1 MKKSKMKK
9 INTATLRNP
18 EIKKEFILF
27 FLLIIIGTSTGF
39 LISAPV
45 GISVAVSLSLASTI
59 HFTITFKRYRNIAKL
74 SEEIDKVLHSHEAI
88 NFTIYK
94 EGELSILQNEIQ
106 KMVIRLK
113 EQRDNLSKDKIYL
126 ADSLADISHQLKT
139 PLTSINLL
147 LTFLGKEEITK
158 EQRLGYIN
166 DLKNIMKRIDW
177 MISALLKL
185 SKLDAGTAYFKQD
198 KILLQDIVNH
208 SLETILIP
216 MELKEQTL
224 DMKIETNASII
235 GDMSWTVEAVLNII
249 KNCMEHTPKY
259 GRIGIE
265 GVCNSIYTELII
277 EDNGEGISKEDLP
290 HIFERFYKGKNSAPQ
305 SIGIGLALARQII
318 VRQNGTVKAENKKD
332 GGVRFVIRFYIK

>member
-1 MKKSKMKK
+1 MKKM
-9 INTATLRNP
+9 NTAILRNP
-18 EIKKEFILF
+18 EIKKEFLLF
-27 FLLIIIGTSTGF
+27 FLLIAIGTPIGF

-45 GISVAVSLSLASTI
+45 GISIAASLSLASI
-59 HFTITFKRYRNIAKL
+59 MHFIITFQRYRHIANL

-88 NFTIYK
+88 DFTVYK

-106 KMVIRLK
+106 KMVLRLK

-147 LTFLGKEEITK
+147 LTFLGKEDITR
-158 EQRLGYIN
+158 EERTSYIN

-177 MISALLKL
+177 LISALLKL
-185 SKLDAGTAYFKQD
+185 SKLDAGTAYFKED
-198 KILLQDIVNH
+198 KIRLQDIVTH

-224 DMKIETNASII
+224 DMKIEEDAFII

-249 KNCMEHTPKY
+249 KNCMEHTPNH
-259 GRIGIE
+259 GSIIIE
-265 GVCNSIYTELII
+265 GICNSIYTELII

-332 GGVRFVIRFYIK
+332 GGVRFVIRFYFK